1 MGWSFLALFS
11 SWGFLILLTFGGAIV
26 LAFEVVVTVMCWA
39 GAVPAM
45 LGRSLGVW
53 LGSLLLHCA
62 LLPLLNAALLALGF
76 AVGAGHRTAELGLL
90 ALRAFQPT
98 ARCCCCGAQGPG
110 GLPRHVLP
118 ELPPG
123 FPPASPPAH
132 RYQEGPPPPW
142 WRSEGQGSR
151 AYKEGV
157 QACCLGP
164 CAYNAEGTFTYP
176 CCPQQV
182 GKGMTLC
189 ALGGVYLLIMCMQ
202 NGLVLLLVIPLAAA
216 IAAFLASLLYIP
228 AGCASVLVSCFLW
241 EGHIYT
247 VLPRVAERTGVVLGE
262 RAVDVVALAVTSAV
276 LAPVY
281 CVGLLTTRR
290 ASLSSWALTWASTLR
305 TGAPVPAAPPPADKS
320 LQGAVLLQQN
330 PLAPGAVGLE
340 LPALRPGQ
348 SISIT
353 TGSGR
358 NILIHQVSTLYAPLG
373 IAHYSSSSGPGTS
386 IWNAGGGW
394 YPPPPPPP
402 PATCGP
408 APFMRMPRVPS
419 WRGGSPLPAALVG
432 SSQSSS
438 MLTGAAMPPNPLAA
452 ALDES
457 GGFVPPPHP
466 PSAGACAGCGAG
478 LVGQAGVDFFD
489 VCSGGCKACR
499 ACYGVNLLSYE
510 ACNLSDGRLAFVS
523 TWEALLQCPWGG
535 GGVGACTL
543 TAQGPP
549 GTAQGI
555 CTDAASSHCLQRLN
569 SALALREVACAGG
582 SEKQAQLPP
591 TPGLMFKPC
600 TRKPQCA
607 GVVYARLA
615 EAGVEALPVWSV
627 CVACGESEAVV
638 APGTVDIPAAA
649 APLPQAAAAAQ
660 AAIPQ
665 WPSLLSS
672 VGELPFSL
680 PLRLLRLVSAL
691 PQELGDV

>member
-1 MGWSFLALFS
+1 MF
-11 SWGFLILLTFGGAIV
+11 LTFGGALV
-26 LAFEVVVTVMCWA
+26 LAFEVVVSVMCWA

-53 LGSLLLHCA
+53 LGSLVLHCA

-76 AVGAGHRTAELGLL
+76 ATGAGHRTAELGLL

-98 ARCCCCGAQGPG
+98 ARCCCCAAQGPA

-151 AYKEGV
+151 AYQEGV
-157 QACCLGP
+157 EACCLKP
-164 CAYNAEGTFTYP
+164 CAYDAKGAFTYP
-176 CCPQQV
+176 CCPKQV
-182 GKGMTLC
+182 GRGMTLC
-189 ALGGVYLLIMCMQ
+189 AWGGVYLLIACLQ
-202 NGLVLLLVIPLAAA
+202 NGLALLLVIPLAAA
-216 IAAFLASLLYIP
+216 LAAFLASLLYIP

-241 EGHIYT
+241 EGHLYT
-247 VLPRVAERTGVVLGE
+247 VLPRLAERTGVVLGE
-262 RAVDVVALAVTSAV
+262 RAVDLVALAITSAV

-281 CVGLLTTRR
+281 CVGLLFTRR

-305 TGAPVPAAPPPADKS
+305 SGAAVPAAPAAGDKS
-320 LQGAVLLQQN
+320 LQGAVLQQQN
-330 PLAPGAVGLE
+330 PLLVAGAQGIE
-340 LPALRPGQ
+340 LPPLRPGQ
-348 SISIT
+348 SISIV

-394 YPPPPPPP
+394 YPPPPAPPSS
-402 PATCGP
+402 TP

-419 WRGGSPLPAALVG
+419 WRGSSMSAAALVG
-432 SSQSSS
+432 STPQSSS
-438 MLTGAAMPPNPLAA
+438 ILTGAAMPPNPMAA
-452 ALDES
+452 ALGG
-457 GGFVPPPHP
+457 GGFVPPPLP
-466 PSAGACAGCGAG
+466 PSAGACAGCGASLLG
-478 LVGQAGVDFFD
+478 CAGVDYYD
-489 VCSGGCKACR
+489 TVCSGGCRACR
-499 ACYGVNLLSYE
+499 ACYAVNLLTYE
-510 ACNLSDGRLAFVS
+510 ACNLSDGKLPYVS
-523 TWEALLQCPWGG
+523 SWEALLQCPWGG
-535 GGVGACTL
+535 GGAGACTL

-549 GTAQGI
+549 GSAQSI
-555 CTDAASSHCLQRLN
+555 CTDTASPHCLKRLH
-569 SALALREVACAGG
+569 SALALRDAAGNG
-582 SEKQAQLPP
+582 AAAAASEKKSQLS
-591 TPGLMFKPC
+591 TPGCMFKPC

-627 CVACGESEAVV
+627 CVVCGESEAVV
-638 APGTVDIPAAA
+638 APVAVEAPVAAAPVPVPAAA
-649 APLPQAAAAAQ
+649 AAL

-665 WPSLLSS
+665 WPSFLFS